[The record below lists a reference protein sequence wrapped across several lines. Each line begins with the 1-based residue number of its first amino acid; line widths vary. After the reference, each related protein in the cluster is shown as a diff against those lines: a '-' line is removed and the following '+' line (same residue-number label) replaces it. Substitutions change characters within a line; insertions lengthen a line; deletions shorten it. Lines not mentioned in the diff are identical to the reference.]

1 MKQKQWLPLC
11 IVLACLLLSGAC
23 RKEHDRTPPPQIAEA
38 DTTSTGFYLLN
49 EGGWGY
55 NNATLDYFDTH
66 NGVYEREVFT
76 KANPD
81 AVLGLGDTGNDIGVY
96 GSKLYVVM
104 NWSKKI
110 EILDARTA
118 RRIKV
123 LTDQTH
129 KAIENARYITFA
141 NGFAYLSS
149 YTTSEKGMVLEIDTA
164 TLSITRTVE
173 VGRQPDELA
182 VVGNKLYVANS
193 GGYSPANLE
202 HTVSVVDLS
211 AFKVIKAITV
221 APNLRRLKIDS
232 NGFLYICPWGTT
244 DKLYVVNTQTDQL
257 SDPIPVMVEDFIIV
271 RDTAYIYGTD
281 YGGGQHAY
289 TRVDLKSKRV
299 IPGSFI
305 TDGTKITIPYGI
317 AVDPNNGSIYIA
329 DARNYSEAG
338 DLYCFNA
345 NGTLRNTIQKTGIIP
360 GHIAF
365 YSRNGSSAR

>member
-1 MKQKQWLPLC
+1 MPAC
-11 IVLACLLLSGAC
+11 MFFTCLLFLGAC
-23 RKEHDRTPPPQIAEA
+23 RKDPDRALPPQQTEA

-66 NGVYEREVFT
+66 NGVYERDVFT

-96 GSKLYVVM
+96 GSKLYIVM
-104 NWSKKI
+104 NWSKKV

-149 YTTSEKGMVLEIDTA
+149 YTTAEKGMVLEIDTA
-164 TLSITRTVE
+164 TLNVTRTVE
-173 VGRQPDELA
+173 VGRQPDELT

-202 HTVSVVDLS
+202 HTVSVIDLP

-221 APNLRRLKIDS
+221 APNLRRLKKDS
-232 NGFLYICPWGTT
+232 NGFLYICSWGTT
-244 DKLYVVNTQTDQL
+244 NKLYVINTQTDQL
-257 SDPIPVMVEDFIIV
+257 SDSIPVMVEDFTIV

-289 TRVDLKSKRV
+289 TRVDLKNKKL

-305 TDGTKITIPYGI
+305 KDDTKIIIPYGI

-338 DLYCFNA
+338 DLYCFDA
-345 NGTLRNTIQKTGIIP
+345 YGKLKNTIKKTGIIP

-365 YSRNGSSAR
+365 YNRNGSPGR

>member
-1 MKQKQWLPLC
+1 MKQNRRIPVWTL
-11 IVLACLLLSGAC
+11 LALTLFVSAC
-23 RKEHDRTPPPQIAEA
+23 RKDKDRTPPPQTAMA

-66 NGVYEREVFT
+66 RGVYERDVFT

-81 AVLGLGDTGNDIGVY
+81 VVLGLGDTGNDMGVY

-149 YTTSEKGMVLEIDTA
+149 YTTAEKGMVLEIDTA
-164 TLSITRTVE
+164 ALTITRTVE

-182 VVGNKLYVANS
+182 VTGNKLYVANS
-193 GGYSPANLE
+193 GGYSPASLE
-202 HTVSVVDLS
+202 NTVSVIDLPS
-211 AFKVIKAITV
+211 FKVTKTITV
-221 APNLRRLKIDS
+221 APNLRRLKKDS
-232 NGFLYICPWGTT
+232 AGFLYICPWGTT
-244 DKLYVVNTQTDQL
+244 NKLYVIDSKTDQL
-257 SDPIPVMVEDFIIV
+257 SDSINVMVEDFTIL

-281 YGGGQHAY
+281 YSGGQHAY
-289 TRVDLKSKRV
+289 TRVDLKNKKV

-305 TDGTKITIPYGI
+305 TDGTKITLPYAI
-317 AVDPNNGSIYIA
+317 AVDPNNGTIYMA

-338 DLYCFNA
+338 DLYGLDA
-345 NGTLRNTIQKTGIIP
+345 YGRLRTTIQKTGIIP
-360 GHIAF
+360 GHMAF
-365 YSRNGSSAR
+365 YNRNGSLDH

>member
-1 MKQKQWLPLC
+1 MYVWGFLAL
-11 IVLACLLLSGAC
+11 VLFLSAC
-23 RKEHDRTPPPQIAEA
+23 RKDRDWTPPPQTAAA

-66 NGVYEREVFT
+66 NGVYKRDVFT

-104 NWSKKI
+104 NWSKKV
-110 EILDARTA
+110 EILDAQTG

-123 LTDQTH
+123 LTDNTH

-149 YTTSEKGMVLEIDTA
+149 YTTSEKGMVLEIDTT

-173 VGRQPDELA
+173 VGRQPDEL
-182 VVGNKLYVANS
+182 VVVDNKLYVANS
-193 GGYSPANLE
+193 GGYSPSNLE
-202 HTVSVVDLS
+202 NYVSVIDLAS
-211 AFKVIKAITV
+211 FKVTKAITV
-221 APNLRRLKIDS
+221 APNLRRLKKDS
-232 NGFLYICPWGTT
+232 AGFLYICPWGTT
-244 DKLYVVNTQTDQL
+244 NKLYVVNSKTDQL
-257 SDPIPVMVEDFIIV
+257 SDSINVLVEDFTIL
-271 RDTAYIYGTD
+271 RDTAYVYGVD

-289 TRVDLKSKRV
+289 TKVDLKNKKI

-305 TDGTKITIPYGI
+305 TDGTKITMPYGI
-317 AVDPNNGSIYIA
+317 AADPNNGTIYIA

-338 DLYCFNA
+338 DLYCFDA
-345 NGTLRNTIQKTGIIP
+345 YGKLRTTIEKTGIIP

-365 YSRNGSSAR
+365 YDRNGSSGH

>member
-1 MKQKQWLPLC
+1 MKQNLWLPVCLY
-11 IVLACLLLSGAC
+11 LAGILLIAAC
-23 RKEHDRTPPPQIAEA
+23 RKERDWTLPPQNAEK
-38 DTTSTGFYLLN
+38 DTTSTGFYFLN

-66 NGVYEREVFT
+66 SGVYERDVFT

-81 AVLGLGDTGNDIGVY
+81 AVLGLGDTGNDMGVY

-129 KAIENARYITFA
+129 KAIENARSITFA

-164 TLSITRTVE
+164 TLNVTRTVE
-173 VGRQPDELA
+173 VGRQPDELTVA
-182 VVGNKLYVANS
+182 GNKLYVANS

-202 HTVSVVDLS
+202 RTVSVIDLS
-211 AFKVIKAITV
+211 AFKVIKAISV
-221 APNLRRLKIDS
+221 APNLRRLKKDG

-244 DKLYVVNTQTDQL
+244 GKLYVVDTKTDRL
-257 SDPIPVMVEDFIIV
+257 ADSINVMVEDFTIV

-289 TRVDLKSKRV
+289 TRVDLKNKKV

-305 TDGTKITIPYGI
+305 SDGTKITMPYGI

-345 NGTLRNTIQKTGIIP
+345 YGKLKSTIWKTGIIP

-365 YSRNGSSAR
+365 YNRNGSPGR